1 MQTSSKVSSNNV
13 QVGQYGTGF
22 LTTHLFGLKFKLT
35 APLLTS
41 EQFPRYYKIS
51 DFEIDRSATDKEVMR
66 EKLKAQWN
74 ETQNWGK
81 DFSQTTEKPFE
92 HTQFS
97 YQHEGKQAQLNAE
110 SAFKDAPDMVPF
122 VLSINS
128 NVESICFD
136 DKLTGEK
143 VTYVRERQKWTLSKI

>member
-1 MQTSSKVSSNNV
+1 
-13 QVGQYGTGF
+13 
-22 LTTHLFGLKFKLT
+22 
-35 APLLTS
+35 
-41 EQFPRYYKIS
+41 
-51 DFEIDRSATDKEVMR
+51 MR

-143 VTYVRERQKWTLSKI
+143 VTYVRERKEMDFVENLTDGKICKTKVHRTKNTNAGENDKDYYIS